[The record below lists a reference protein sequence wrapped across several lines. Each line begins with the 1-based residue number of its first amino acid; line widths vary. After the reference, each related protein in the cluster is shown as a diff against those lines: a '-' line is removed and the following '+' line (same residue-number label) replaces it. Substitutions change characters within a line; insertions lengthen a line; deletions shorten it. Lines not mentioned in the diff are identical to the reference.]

1 MDVSLTLLAHNRK
14 FMSKLENPESIC
26 FKNMKV
32 HPEKAAKNV
41 EIGSYGGSVAEQG
54 GKNMLAANV
63 FIISL

>member
-1 MDVSLTLLAHNRK
+1 
-14 FMSKLENPESIC
+14 MSKLENPESIC

-41 EIGSYGGSVAEQG
+41 EIGSYGGSVAEQW
-54 GKNMLAANV
+54 GKNMPAANV